1 MIALSKSA
9 RRSLDDYLRQA
20 RAYLRGSRTV
30 DADEVEQN
38 ITEHIENAL
47 EGASEPVSC
56 DELEAVLDKLGNPQ
70 QWVPED
76 ELPWWRQ
83 FILRLRTGP
92 EDWRLSYIS
101 FGLFV
106 AAMVISSYTSTRVF
120 VALVSASFLA
130 SRAAISQTPESKQ
143 LKAQK
148 WLLYPPL
155 IVVYG
160 FVLGVLLMLPLFL
173 LIPLAEEYETHF
185 SRLQG
190 VLDYWFV
197 AFSVVIAAMGVW
209 LGILALPVL
218 IFGKK
223 MKLLLR
229 PFADAYKTKWTLV
242 MLIIGLGVM
251 MVSAIVGLAYYR
263 YFT

>member
-20 RAYLRGSRTV
+20 RTYLRGSRTV

-38 ITEHIENAL
+38 ITEHIEDAL
-47 EGASEPVSC
+47 EGAAEPVSC
-56 DELEAVLDKLGNPQ
+56 DALEAVLDKLGDPQ
-70 QWVPED
+70 QWVPEE
-76 ELPWWRQ
+76 ELSWWRQ

-92 EDWRLSYIS
+92 EDWRLAYIS
-101 FGLFV
+101 FALFV
-106 AAMVISSYTSTRVF
+106 VALTLAPITPVF
-120 VALVSASFLA
+120 VVLVFASFIT
-130 SRAAISQTPESKQ
+130 SRAAISHVAGAKE

-160 FVLGVLLMLPLFL
+160 SVLGALLILPLL
-173 LIPLAEEYETHF
+173 LLVPLAEEYETHF
-185 SRLQG
+185 VRLQFE
-190 VLDYWFV
+190 LDYWFV
-197 AFSVVIAAMGVW
+197 AFSIMFAATGTW
-209 LGILALPVL
+209 LAILALLAL

-223 MKLLLR
+223 MTVLLR
-229 PFADAYKTKWTLV
+229 PFADAYRAKWPLV
-242 MLIIGLGVM
+242 ILTIGLGVM
-251 MVSAIVGLAYYR
+251 IISAIAAIVYYT

>member
-1 MIALSKSA
+1 MIALSDSA

-20 RAYLRGSRTV
+20 RAYLRGSRSV

-38 ITEHIENAL
+38 ITEHIEDAL
-47 EGASEPVSC
+47 EGANEPVSR
-56 DELEAVLDKLGNPQ
+56 DKLDAVLQKLGDPQ
-70 QWVPED
+70 QWVPEE

-83 FILRLRTGP
+83 FVLRLRTGP

-101 FGLFV
+101 FALFV
-106 AAMVISSYTSTRVF
+106 AAVVIASYVSTQIF
-120 VALVSASFLA
+120 AALVSASFLA

-160 FVLGVLLMLPLFL
+160 FVLGVLLILPLLL
-173 LIPLAEEYETHF
+173 LIALAEKYETHF
-185 SRLQG
+185 GRLQSE
-190 VLDYWFV
+190 LDYWFV
-197 AFSVVIAAMGVW
+197 AFSVVIAAMGAW
-209 LGILALPVL
+209 LGILALTAL
-218 IFGKK
+218 ILGKRTQ
-223 MKLLLR
+223 LLLR
-229 PFADAYKTKWTLV
+229 PFADAYKAKWALVTLIV
-242 MLIIGLGVM
+242 GLGVM
-251 MVSAIVGLAYYR
+251 IASAIVGLVYYT